1 MLSENAKKRI
11 MIENKGRLSVREKIG
26 YSLGDVASSLY
37 FNMFMLFLLYF
48 YTDIFGISAAAAGT
62 MIGIT
67 RLWESFSDPI
77 IGMISD
83 RTNTRWGKY
92 RPYIL
97 WTAVPFAFIGILTFS
112 TPDLP
117 LNHKI
122 IYAYITYSL
131 LNLTYS
137 IINVPYT
144 SLMGV
149 LTPNSLERTE
159 VSSYKFFGAAIG
171 GVIVQYSTLHLVTY
185 FGKGNEAKGFQLT
198 AIAFSIFV
206 TIMFLLCF
214 FSTKER
220 VKPQMDK
227 QSSIKEDLR
236 DLIHNRPWWVLL
248 VIGLF
253 SLTWISIKL
262 GSTVFYFKYYVG
274 KTELAATFM
283 VVGTIFNAAGLLLT
297 KRLSKIFGKKKLFIY
312 AMVGNAIFMAAMVIP
327 HPSQIGMMFTFQI
340 LSSFISG
347 PAMPLLWAMYAD
359 SADFSEWRTNRRAT
373 GLVFSAAMFSQKMGW
388 SLGATFAGILLS
400 CFGYQANVT
409 QTPDSIMGI
418 RLLMSVIPGLIALL
432 SVFIFFFY
440 KLDEKTMMTIE
451 ADLEERRTN
460 K

>member
-1 MLSENAKKRI
+1 MV
-11 MIENKGRLSVREKIG
+11 ENKGRLSVREKVG

-83 RTNTRWGKY
+83 RTSTRWGKY

-117 LNHKI
+117 VNQKI

-185 FGKGNEAKGFQLT
+185 FGNGNEAKGFQLT

-227 QSSIKEDLR
+227 QSSIKEDLK
-236 DLIHNRPWWVLL
+236 DLIQNRPWWVLL

-274 KTELAATFM
+274 HTELAATFM
-283 VVGTIFNAAGLLLT
+283 VMGTIFNAAGLLLT

-312 AMVGNAIFMAAMVIP
+312 AMIGNAIFMAAMVIP
-327 HPSQIGMMFTFQI
+327 HPDQIGMMFTFQI

-347 PAMPLLWAMYAD
+347 PAMPILWAMYAD
-359 SADFSEWRTNRRAT
+359 TADYSEWKTNRRAT

-400 CFGYQANVT
+400 WFGYQANVT

-418 RLLMSVIPGLIALL
+418 RLLMSVIPGVIALL

-440 KLDEKTMMTIE
+440 KLDESIMRTIE
-451 ADLEERRTN
+451 VELEERKKN
-460 K
+460 N